1 MIFTLV
7 YLGLRGAIV
16 TAAICA
22 AVKVMDILPVAAI
35 VDFMQGIKP
44 RVKAEEALHTAYML
58 KKIKIRSNQRTHSR
72 YL

>member
-1 MIFTLV
+1 MKTTTSTRSVHVIFTLV
-7 YLGLRGAIV
+7 YLGFRGAIV

-44 RVKAEEALHTAYML
+44 RVKAEETLHTVCV
-58 KKIKIRSNQRTHSR
+58 KEN
-72 YL
+72 

>member
-1 MIFTLV
+1 VIFTLV
-7 YLGLRGAIV
+7 YLGFRGAIV

-44 RVKAEEALHTAYML
+44 RVKAEETLHTVCV
-58 KKIKIRSNQRTHSR
+58 KEN
-72 YL
+72 